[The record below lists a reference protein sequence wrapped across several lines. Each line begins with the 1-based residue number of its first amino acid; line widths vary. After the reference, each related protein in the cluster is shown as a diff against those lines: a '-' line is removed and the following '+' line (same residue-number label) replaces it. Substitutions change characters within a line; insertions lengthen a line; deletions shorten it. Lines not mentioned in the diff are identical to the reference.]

1 MSKVNEQASLDPSR
15 EQSLLNQHVE
25 TMPLADDVRGD
36 IWPYPFHDNS
46 QGMSVADYDTTST
59 LFNDHTTSS
68 TYNPIDNQLSEE
80 NSTTIS
86 PEFALGATL
95 GTSDVLD
102 DERLYTTAADDDLYQ
117 SSFDSQTT
125 TFDFSEVLTPV
136 RSSKFATASPLNRS
150 PKPCSNIRTSPEST
164 SFPGSLSPSLS
175 PAIAAY
181 TTNTNRGLICENLL
195 TIYHD
200 VLENNLGC
208 WLAESTCPFQM
219 SKPQQALVSASQ
231 CSFEPSPVLEW
242 GTAWSNRMYRRVKNL
257 DRVAQAIKITRLTR
271 EENLAASKSLDMVI
285 MAFATQWSQASK
297 PRDDDSEN
305 DGRRFGLNFEQTLR
319 QSVWQ
324 QARRALEEVAD
335 LECFRV
341 VYAELIFG
349 LIQGPSAVDRYE
361 EVWEEPLD
369 NPGTTSIYAQI
380 TEILSRGGPPVF
392 SERGARKMHALKHR
406 FHTQDV
412 KLRRHGDI
420 IDVSNP
426 PLVGTEERR
435 TIGLLYWLAVMFDTV
450 SSSIY
455 ERPFVLSDD
464 ECEHDGASAYVLSS
478 RWELDLYAQENSQKP
493 SPLRWPCSYQ
503 EATRA
508 VARSAAVKVLLFR
521 YVGYLQNAVRKTQS
535 SQGIEEIITAAI
547 SVYRYWNQTHG
558 AFFRDLTRNYNNVPA
573 RIKSWFPCIS
583 IPWHLGS
590 FMLADL
596 LDLVDE
602 GQLGFHDERIRRCA
616 MSLATTIRSS
626 SATEL
631 ADFAA
636 VGAFDELQ
644 SMNPGQMLGFH
655 FAVEKSPLLIEP
667 WTVLLIRAFTKAS
680 LVHLAQAG
688 DIRDQDWILGHSTE
702 DIQVIIQRGKCCI
715 NALKLL
721 GTKSDMAH
729 KLWRVF
735 SWQLSAFD
743 GKDDRGCI

>member
-1 MSKVNEQASLDPSR
+1 
-15 EQSLLNQHVE
+15 
-25 TMPLADDVRGD
+25 MPLADNVQAEV
-36 IWPYPFHDNS
+36 WSHPFHDGS
-46 QGMSVADYDTTST
+46 QGINVVDYDTQST
-59 LFNDHTTSS
+59 LFESHTASS
-68 TYNPIDNQLSEE
+68 TYNAVDNQFSED

-86 PEFALGATL
+86 PEFAVEAML
-95 GTSDVLD
+95 GTSDMLD
-102 DERLYTTAADDDLYQ
+102 NQLLFTAATADDDFYQ

-136 RSSKFATASPLNRS
+136 RSRNFAIAAPPNRS
-150 PKPCSNIRTSPEST
+150 PKSCGNTRISLEST
-164 SFPGSLSPSLS
+164 GLSGSLSPSVS
-175 PAIAAY
+175 PGMATY
-181 TTNTNRGLICENLL
+181 TTNTNRSLICENLL

-219 SKPQQALVSASQ
+219 PKPQQALVSVSQ
-231 CSFEPSPVLEW
+231 CSFEPNPVTEW
-242 GTAWSNRMYRRVKNL
+242 GTVWSNRMYRRVKSL

-271 EENLAASKSLDMVI
+271 EENLAASRSLDIVI

-297 PRDDDSEN
+297 TGDKDSANDD
-305 DGRRFGLNFEQTLR
+305 RGLGPNFEQTLR

-324 QARRALEEVAD
+324 QARRTLEEVAD

-349 LIQGPSAVDRYE
+349 LIQGPPTVNRYKE
-361 EVWEEPLD
+361 FREGSLD
-369 NPGTTSIYAQI
+369 DPGTSSVHAQI
-380 TEILSRGGPPVF
+380 AEILSRGGPPVF
-392 SERGARKMHALKHR
+392 SERGARKIHALKHR
-406 FHTQDV
+406 FYTQEME
-412 KLRRHGDI
+412 LRRHGDSTG
-420 IDVSNP
+420 VSH
-426 PLVGTEERR
+426 PLSVGTEERR

-450 SSSIY
+450 SSSIH

-464 ECEHDGASAYVLSS
+464 ECEHDDASAHVLSG
-478 RWELDLYAQENSQKP
+478 RWELDLYAQENSKKP
-493 SPLRWPCSYQ
+493 SPLRWPCTYQ

-535 SQGIEEIITAAI
+535 RQVVEEIITAAI

-558 AFFRDLTRNYNNVPA
+558 AFFRDLTRNYDNVPA

-602 GQLGFHDERIRRCA
+602 GQLGLHQESTRRCA
-616 MSLATTIRSS
+616 MGLATKMRNS

-644 SMNPGQMLGFH
+644 TMDPGQMLGFH
-655 FAVEKSPLLIEP
+655 FAVEKSPLLVEP

-680 LVHLAQAG
+680 LVYLAQAG
-688 DIRDQDWILGHSTE
+688 DIRDRDWILGHSTG
-702 DIQVIIQRGKCCI
+702 DIQVVIRRGKCCI
-715 NALKLL
+715 NALMLL
-721 GTKSDMAH
+721 GTKSDMAR

-735 SWQLSAFD
+735 SRQLSAFD
-743 GKDDRGCI
+743 GQG